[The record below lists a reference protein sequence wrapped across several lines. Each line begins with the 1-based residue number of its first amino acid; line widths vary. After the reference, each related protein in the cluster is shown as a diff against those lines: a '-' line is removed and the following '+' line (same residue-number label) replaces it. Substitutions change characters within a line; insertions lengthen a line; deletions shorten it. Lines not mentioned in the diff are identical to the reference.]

1 MSKLSDLLADA
12 QEKLDKIRR
21 DRRFK
26 KARLNMDDIVAL
38 RSALVTCSGQL
49 AICKNDFELTIR
61 DQARNIREGES
72 IGADTSIQG
81 EILENSAI
89 GYMLVKDAIYEL
101 KSVQR
106 SDTVTQAYNTLD
118 VAIDLM
124 TDRTR
129 KLPVPGRIRRLK
141 EREVFGGVTSENAVA
156 QKRLIVSQIFEALK
170 ETGDIEACLKN
181 AANPSAVRADRIS
194 GEKPSVSVDAVNETL
209 YGGMSGS
216 GEAQPSVD
224 LSDFR
229 D

>member
-1 MSKLSDLLADA
+1 MSKISDLLADV
-12 QEKLDKIRR
+12 QDKLDKIRR
-21 DRRFK
+21 DKRFK

-72 IGADTSIQG
+72 IGADTRIQG
-81 EILENSAI
+81 EILENAAI
-89 GYMLVKDAIYEL
+89 GYLLVKDAIYAL

-129 KLPVPGRIRRLK
+129 KLPAPGRIRRLK

-170 ETGDIEACLKN
+170 GTGDIESCLQN
-181 AANPSAVRADRIS
+181 VGNPSAVRADRLS
-194 GEKPSVSVDAVNETL
+194 GERETFSADAVNETL
-209 YGGMSGS
+209 YGGKTGS
-216 GEAQPSVD
+216 GDTQPSAD
-224 LSDFR
+224 LSNYR